1 MFKEQCISVT
11 DLRTKTKECLDGVTQ
26 APKYIFI
33 NNRPIAVLMS
43 LRIYEGRFT
52 EPRLVEL
59 SENAVSAPM
68 KKRAASARRAKK
80 SSLMNIR

>member
-43 LRIYEGRFT
+43 LRVYEDRFT

-59 SENAVSAPM
+59 SDDAVPTGM
-68 KKRAASARRAKK
+68 KRKATSARRAKK
-80 SSLMNIR
+80 ASLINIR

>member
-11 DLRTKTKECLDGVTQ
+11 DLRTKTKQCLDGVTQ
-26 APKYIFI
+26 SPKYIFI

-43 LRIYEGRFT
+43 LRVYEDRFT

-59 SENAVSAPM
+59 SDDVVDVRT
-68 KKRAASARRAKK
+68 KRKAASARQAKK
-80 SSLMNIR
+80 SNLINIR